1 MLLVSVFS
9 GLVIG
14 GLLGWALQMGG
25 FCMNTAFRS
34 VLFREDRSVLRAWV
48 LVLLINLP
56 GVALMESFGIIYPA
70 KAPFTPWALIPG
82 GLLFGAGMVWAGGC
96 VSGSYYKAAK
106 GTLGSVLALLGFAT
120 GALATSTGAL
130 SPLRSLLT
138 RSEWTVYGEIPT
150 LAHLL
155 PMDTWTGKWIVIPVL
170 AVPALIFLIRAPKTR
185 FTIGWSW
192 PVTGA
197 VIGVLALSSWYFSSL
212 EGRDYG
218 LSLVQ
223 PTAAWGYWLFTG
235 DGRRL
240 NWTAW
245 MLAALPAGAFLAA
258 WKGKD
263 LRLRLPEPRQL
274 ITQFFGGLAM
284 GAGASLAGGCNI
296 GHGITGISTLA
307 LSSVAATGFT
317 LIGNWGATALVWS
330 SVRRN
335 TSAVAQKH

>member
-1 MLLVSVFS
+1 MFLISVAS
-9 GLVIG
+9 GLLIG

-34 VLFREDRSVLRAWV
+34 IMFREDRSVLRAWV

-56 GVALMESFGIIYPA
+56 GVALLESMGIIYPA
-70 KAPFTPWALIPG
+70 KAPFTLWSLVFG

-106 GTLGSVLALLGFAT
+106 GTLGSFLALFGFAA
-120 GALATSTGAL
+120 GAMAGSNGAL
-130 SPLRSLLT
+130 SPIRLLLT
-138 RSEWTVYGEIPT
+138 RNEWTVYGEIPT

-155 PMDTWTGKWIVIPVL
+155 PLDIWTGRWIVISVL
-170 AVPALIFLIRAPKTR
+170 ALPALIFLIRAPKSR
-185 FTIGWSW
+185 FTIGWTWQKS
-192 PVTGA
+192 GI
-197 VIGVLALSSWYFSSL
+197 VIGILALSSWYFSSL

-223 PTAAWGYWLFTG
+223 PTVAWGYWFLTG
-235 DGRRL
+235 EGSRL

-245 MLAALPAGAFLAA
+245 MLAALPVGAFLAA

-263 LRLRLPEPRQL
+263 LRLRLPEPKQL

-284 GAGASLAGGCNI
+284 GVGASLAGGCNI

-317 LIGNWGATALVWS
+317 LIGNWGATALIWKLA
-330 SVRRN
+330 RRK
-335 TSAVAQKH
+335 TSAEA